1 MTDKEH
7 RVKIIDLSK
16 EDPKSLLDANGQL
29 DMYKIQSLVELANP
43 NVETETSFSISSA
56 DLKNKK
62 YNPDYRLDVPFL
74 KNLSEKIKKENSQ
87 VIYKIVRYFKDPNRQ
102 SVIVQNGLTLE
113 EARHHCS
120 LDSTKG
126 EDWFDGYSED

>member
-1 MTDKEH
+1 MTNKEH
-7 RVKIIDLSK
+7 RVKVIDLSK

-29 DMYKIQSLVELANP
+29 DMNKIQSLVELTNP
-43 NVETETSFSISSA
+43 NVETETSFSISSK
-56 DLKNKK
+56 DLKDKK

-74 KNLSEKIKKENSQ
+74 KNLSAKLKKERGQ
-87 VIYKIVRYFKDPNRQ
+87 VTYKIIRFFRDEHKPSTV
-102 SVIVQNGLTLE
+102 VQTGLTLQ
-113 EARHHCS
+113 EAQHHCS